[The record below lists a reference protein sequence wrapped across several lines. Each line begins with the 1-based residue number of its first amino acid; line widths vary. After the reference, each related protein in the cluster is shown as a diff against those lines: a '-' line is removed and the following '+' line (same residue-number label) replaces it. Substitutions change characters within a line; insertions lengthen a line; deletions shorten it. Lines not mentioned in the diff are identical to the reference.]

1 MAVVNVPPSTSRI
14 DNPYEAQLRRDRQK
28 RFVVKVFAYAVLVA
42 AALAY
47 VMPFLLSAVSS
58 FKTDADINLHPVS
71 LTFRRALGSPT
82 LSGVKRLNS
91 DTITFP
97 RWMLN
102 SVVVTVSVVCGRL
115 VLASLAGYA
124 LARMRFRGR
133 QLVFSMILLVMG
145 IPGIV
150 LAIPQFIVLKQMN
163 ILNTYLAIILPMLF
177 DCADILIMKQ
187 FMEQI
192 PPEMEEAAALDGA
205 TRFQTFWRVV
215 LPLAAPGLLTLIIL
229 RTVGAWNEFL
239 KVLIAIPSAPQLRT
253 LPVGLAT
260 LQGGEFGSTTPWS
273 TVLAGALL
281 TTIPMAIIFFA
292 FQRFFSQ
299 GLSSSGV
306 KG

>member
-1 MAVVNVPPSTSRI
+1 MTAITKPNAGIVRV
-14 DNPYEAQLRRDRQK
+14 DYEAKAKRERNKLRVLK
-28 RFVVKVFAYAVLVA
+28 FLAYALLLA

-47 VMPFLLSAVSS
+47 VMPFILSAISS
-58 FKTDADINLHPVS
+58 FKTDADITRNPVK
-71 LTFRRALGSPT
+71 LTFESKLGSPT
-82 LSGVKRLNS
+82 LDGIRRLS
-91 DTITFP
+91 KDSITFP

-102 SVVVTVSVVCGRL
+102 SVIVTVSVVAGRL

-145 IPGIV
+145 IPHIV
-150 LAIPQFIVLKQMN
+150 LAIPQFIVLKQ
-163 ILNTYLAIILPMLF
+163 IGVLNTYWAIILPMLF

-205 TRFQTFWRVV
+205 TRFQTFWKVV
-215 LPLAAPGLLTLIIL
+215 LPLASPGLLTLVIL

-281 TTIPMAIIFFA
+281 TTIPMAIIFFT
-292 FQRFFSQ
+292 FQRFFQQ
-299 GLSSSGV
+299 GLSASGV

>member
-1 MAVVNVPPSTSRI
+1 MTAITKPNAATLAI
-14 DNPYEAQLRRDRQK
+14 DFEARARREKNKLRVLK
-28 RFVVKVFAYAVLVA
+28 FLAYTLLLA

-47 VMPFLLSAVSS
+47 VMPFILSAISS
-58 FKTDADINLHPVS
+58 FKTDADITRNPVK
-71 LTFRRALGSPT
+71 LTFDSKLGSPT
-82 LSGVKRLNS
+82 LDGIRRLS
-91 DTITFP
+91 KDSITFP

-102 SVVVTVSVVCGRL
+102 SVIVTVSVVAGRL

-145 IPGIV
+145 IPHIV
-150 LAIPQFIVLKQMN
+150 LAIPQFIVLKQ
-163 ILNTYLAIILPMLF
+163 IGVLNTYWAIILPMLF

-205 TRFQTFWRVV
+205 TRFQTFWKVV
-215 LPLAAPGLLTLIIL
+215 LPLASPGLLTLVIL

-281 TTIPMAIIFFA
+281 TTIPMAIIFFT
-292 FQRFFSQ
+292 FQRFFQQ
-299 GLSSSGV
+299 GLSASGV